1 MFLHK
6 RETSF
11 RWTSVNFFSSLLKID
26 IRFDFRGNDT
36 RSESCAIE
44 LFMLVKIFISTP
56 RLRMYVYVY
65 IYMNILITHA
75 VVLSCKYL
83 CFDTVRVSAGKRDF
97 HLSHTACNSHRNM
110 L

>member
-65 IYMNILITHA
+65 IYIRRENAIFIYRTLHA
-75 VVLSCKYL
+75 
-83 CFDTVRVSAGKRDF
+83 TVIEICYETFTETSPRIVPVASSVIIIR
-97 HLSHTACNSHRNM
+97 R
-110 L
+110 